1 MLFWTVQTIIIS
13 IIFIFL
19 IHHLITYFKQI
30 LTVPRTKDLVNS
42 PIQKYNDM
50 FKIISNSDS
59 SSSSSSS
66 SSPINVNDYLPK
78 NIEDTLLP
86 QQVPVVTN
94 ETKTSMKNELKSF
107 LKKQLNSGNT
117 NQNLGNNTTDI
128 STLDIMDKSSASPFY
143 AAY

>member
-50 FKIISNSDS
+50 FKIISNGDS
-59 SSSSSSS
+59 SSSFSSSS
-66 SSPINVNDYLPK
+66 LPINVNDYLPK

-86 QQVPVVTN
+86 QQVPIVTN

-143 AAY
+143 AVY

>member
-19 IHHLITYFKQI
+19 VHHLITYFKQI

-50 FKIISNSDS
+50 FKIISSGDTSPS
-59 SSSSSSS
+59 SSTLNIS
-66 SSPINVNDYLPK
+66 DYLPK
-78 NIEDTLLP
+78 NIEDTLLIP
-86 QQVPVVTN
+86 SPIITN

-117 NQNLGNNTTDI
+117 SLVNNTTDI
-128 STLDIMDKSSASPFY
+128 STLDIMDKSTASPFY

>member
-19 IHHLITYFKQI
+19 VHHLITYFKQI

-50 FKIISNSDS
+50 FKIISNSETSQYS
-59 SSSSSSS
+59 SP
-66 SSPINVNDYLPK
+66 PINVSEYLPK

-86 QQVPVVTN
+86 PQVPIVTT
-94 ETKTSMKNELKSF
+94 ETKTNMKNELKSF
-107 LKKQLNSGNT
+107 LKKQLNGNA
-117 NQNLGNNTTDI
+117 NQTLGNNTTEI
-128 STLDIMDKSSASPFY
+128 STLETMEKFSSSNFY
-143 AAY
+143 SVY

>member
-19 IHHLITYFKQI
+19 VHHLITYFKQI

-50 FKIISNSDS
+50 FKIISNSDTS

-66 SSPINVNDYLPK
+66 QINISDYLPK
-78 NIEDTLLP
+78 NIESTMLP
-86 QQVPVVTN
+86 PESPPVVSN

-107 LKKQLNSGNT
+107 LKKQLNGNNA
-117 NQNLGNNTTDI
+117 NQTLGNTTDI
-128 STLDIMDKSSASPFY
+128 STLDIMDKSSSSPFY
-143 AAY
+143 SAY

>member
-19 IHHLITYFKQI
+19 VHHLITYFKQI
-30 LTVPRTKDLVNS
+30 LTVPITKDLVNS

-50 FKIISNSDS
+50 FKIISNGD
-59 SSSSSSS
+59 SSS
-66 SSPINVNDYLPK
+66 SSPINVSDYLPK

-86 QQVPVVTN
+86 PQVPVVTN

-107 LKKQLNSGNT
+107 LKKQLNGNGAS
-117 NQNLGNNTTDI
+117 QNIGNNTTDI
-128 STLDIMDKSSASPFY
+128 STLDIMDKSSSSNFY
-143 AAY
+143 SAY

>member
-1 MLFWTVQTIIIS
+1 MLFWTFQTIILS

-19 IHHLITYFKQI
+19 VHHLVCYFKQI

-50 FKIISNSDS
+50 FKIISNDTS
-59 SSSSSSS
+59 SSSSQVNEKSS
-66 SSPINVNDYLPK
+66 K
-78 NIEDTLLP
+78 NIEVSLLP
-86 QQVPVVTN
+86 QQVQPITD

-143 AAY
+143 AVY

>member
-19 IHHLITYFKQI
+19 VHHLITYFKQI

-50 FKIISNSDS
+50 FKIISSGDT
-59 SSSSSSS
+59 S
-66 SSPINVNDYLPK
+66 SSPINVSDYLPK

-86 QQVPVVTN
+86 PQVPVVTN
-94 ETKTSMKNELKSF
+94 ETKSSMKNELKSF
-107 LKKQLNSGNT
+107 LKKQLNSGTT
-117 NQNLGNNTTDI
+117 NQTLGNNTTDI
-128 STLDIMDKSSASPFY
+128 STLDIMDKSSSSPFY
-143 AAY
+143 SAY

>member
-19 IHHLITYFKQI
+19 VHHLITYFKQI

-50 FKIISNSDS
+50 FKIISSGDTS
-59 SSSSSSS
+59 SA
-66 SSPINVNDYLPK
+66 INVNNYLPV

-86 QQVPVVTN
+86 PQVPVVTN

-107 LKKQLNSGNT
+107 LKKQLNGNNA
-117 NQNLGNNTTDI
+117 NQTLGSNTTDI

>member
-19 IHHLITYFKQI
+19 VHHLITYFKQI

-50 FKIISNSDS
+50 FKIISNGHVSL
-59 SSSSSSS
+59 SSS
-66 SSPINVNDYLPK
+66 SSPINVSEYLPK
-78 NIEDTLLP
+78 NVEDTLLP
-86 QQVPVVTN
+86 QQEAVITS
-94 ETKTSMKNELKSF
+94 ETKNSMKNELKSF

-117 NQNLGNNTTDI
+117 TQNIGNNTTDI
-128 STLDIMDKSSASPFY
+128 STLDIMDKSSSSPFY
-143 AAY
+143 STY